1 MKITIL
7 DCSEGEEEEI
17 IIKCRNL
24 DEQLL
29 RTIYAL
35 KSGRDKITV
44 SKEDK
49 LMQIQPRDI
58 YYFEAVDN
66 RVFVY
71 MEKEV
76 YETKLK
82 LMSWKTIFRIQ
93 IFSGLPSQRSSIW
106 FM

>member
-17 IIKCRNL
+17 IIKCRNM

-35 KSGRDKITV
+35 KAGREKITV
-44 SKEDK
+44 SEEDK

-82 LMSWKTIFRIQ
+82 LYELEDNDHQSGSCEESKPITGRQ
-93 IFSGLPSQRSSIW
+93 I
-106 FM
+106 

>member
-17 IIKCRNL
+17 IIKCRNM

-49 LMQIQPRDI
+49 LMQI
-58 YYFEAVDN
+58 
-66 RVFVY
+66 
-71 MEKEV
+71 
-76 YETKLK
+76 
-82 LMSWKTIFRIQ
+82 
-93 IFSGLPSQRSSIW
+93 
-106 FM
+106 

>member
-17 IIKCRNL
+17 IIKCRNM

-35 KSGRDKITV
+35 KAGRDKITV

-49 LMQIQPRDI
+49 LMQIQPGDI
-58 YYFEAVDN
+58 YYFEAVI
-66 RVFVY
+66 
-71 MEKEV
+71 
-76 YETKLK
+76 TGCL
-82 LMSWKTIFRIQ
+82 
-93 IFSGLPSQRSSIW
+93 SIW
-106 FM
+106 RRKFMKRS